1 MEHSLDLFISDEI
14 RASIQAKQSLLKDE
28 TRIRQIRQMAEKL
41 LTTFRKGGTLLIAG
55 NGGSAADAQHIAAE
69 FVGRYGLDRPA
80 LPAIALTTDTS
91 ILTAVANDLGYENV
105 FARQLESLGK
115 RGDLFLAI
123 STSGNSENLLRAL
136 KLCAEKGI
144 GRIGLAG
151 ADGGQMAPLCDICLR
166 APARETPRI
175 QESHILVG
183 HILCSLIELALYGD
197 GDGA

>member
-1 MEHSLDLFISDEI
+1 MEHSLDRFISDEI

-28 TRIRQIRQMAEKL
+28 TRLRQIRQMAEKL
-41 LTTFRKGGTLLIAG
+41 LTTFRKGGKLLLAG

-144 GRIGLAG
+144 GRIGLTG

-166 APARETPRI
+166 VPAKETPRI

-197 GDGA
+197 GA